1 MTDQAQ
7 PPSPPDTPPKRKK
20 HGGRKKGI
28 PNKVTQRD
36 LIAAR
41 AGGIMPLDYLLSV
54 VRNSKVPRP
63 ERVDAARAAAP
74 YCHNRL
80 SQITHK
86 GLNLHELF
94 AGMTP
99 DEFAVLAT
107 AIQRIQP
114 NGPDAGGGGG
124 ADTTKH

>member
-1 MTDQAQ
+1 MVDQPQ
-7 PPSPPDTPPKRKK
+7 PPSPPEAPPKRKK

-28 PNKVTQRD
+28 PNKVSQRAI
-36 LIAAR
+36 LAAK
-41 AGGIMPLDYLLSV
+41 AGGIMPLDFLLSV
-54 VRNSKVPRP
+54 MRNSKVPRP

-80 SQITHK
+80 AMVTHK

-94 AGMTP
+94 AGMTQ

-114 NGPDAGGGGG
+114 NRLDSGGTGG
-124 ADTTKH
+124 ADTTRH